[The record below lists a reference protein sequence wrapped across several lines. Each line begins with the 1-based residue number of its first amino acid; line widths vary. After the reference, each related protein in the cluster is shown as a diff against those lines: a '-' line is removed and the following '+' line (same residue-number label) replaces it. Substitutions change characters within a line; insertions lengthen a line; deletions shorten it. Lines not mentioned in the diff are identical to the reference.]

1 MKKRLICLC
10 ALALVLVCV
19 FVLPATAEAAT
30 EGNYTYSV
38 TDGKATVTGYTGEDS
53 EVIIPSTLGGYP
65 VTAIGNSAFSE
76 CYEPISVVIPEG
88 VVTIGNSAFDSCY
101 RLASVTIPEGVTT
114 IGRNAFQFCEKLT
127 AVELPDSVR
136 SIGAWAFSCCS
147 ITSVTIPD
155 GVTVIDESTF
165 QSCTKLTE
173 VIIPASVKTIG
184 EYAFT
189 ECFGLTSLTV
199 PSGVKTIGDYAF
211 YQCGVTDVTIAG
223 NVTKMGIGVFEGCD
237 NLEKATIGNGL
248 TVIGENMFRDCDKLT
263 VVSFGKNLKT
273 IGACAFAGCD
283 GLTSVAFTDS
293 VTTIRGSAFR
303 DCTKLT
309 KVTLGAGV
317 TAIGEFAFEGCEKL
331 TSFSVSQNNTK
342 FTTDSKSVLYDKKK
356 TRIVAVPKGIS
367 GSYTIAG
374 TVTTIGDA
382 AFLNCNKLTAVTI
395 PSGVT
400 AIGEQAFAG
409 CSGLLSVS
417 IPGKVTTIG
426 NEAFGFCGGLTVVT
440 IPNSVK
446 TIGDRAFYNC
456 SKLAAVSIGSK
467 VTTIGSSA
475 FRGCA
480 LTEVTIP
487 NSVTSIG
494 AYAFFECKKLVYV
507 TIGTGVKHV
516 YGNAFRYYYGANT
529 KYKVYYAGSSSQWY
543 DIDIA
548 DGSEQLTMAKIKF
561 KHTHKFKSGKCTG
574 CDIQPVVAKITAQP
588 KSVATNSGATAKFT
602 VKASGMGL
610 KYQWYYAKKGASSFK
625 KISGATGAT
634 YSVKVSSSVSGR
646 KYYCLVTDQ
655 YNKSVKS
662 STVTLTLKT
671 VAKITTQPKGL
682 TVISGKTAKLTV
694 KAVGDGAKYAWYYMK
709 PGATGYTK
717 SSVTATTFSVK
728 MSGAWDNAKVYC
740 VVADKYGNTVKS
752 SVVTI
757 KMPAQPKVTTQPK
770 SVTQVSGK
778 TVKFSVKASGEGLKY
793 QWYYTKKGS
802 SSFKKLSGKTSA
814 TYSVKVSSSV
824 SGRKYYCLVT
834 DKYGQ
839 TVKSSAVTLTLKT
852 VAKITTQPKSV
863 TVKNGSTAKVT
874 IKAAGDGLTYTW
886 YYLKPGATK
895 YAKSSIATNV
905 FSVKMAA
912 AWKNAKVYCVI
923 ADKYGNT
930 VKSSVVTL
938 KMK

>member
-1 MKKRLICLC
+1 M
-10 ALALVLVCV
+10 ALVLVCV
-19 FVLPATAEAAT
+19 FVLPATVQADT
-30 EGNYTYSV
+30 EGDYTYTVEAGKV
-38 TDGKATVTGYTGEDS
+38 TITDYIGAGGD
-53 EVIIPSTLGGYP
+53 VIIPSTLGGYP
-65 VTAIGNSAFSE
+65 VTAIGERAFSY
-76 CYEPISVVIPEG
+76 CSSLTSVIIP
-88 VVTIGNSAFDSCY
+88 D
-101 RLASVTIPEGVTT
+101 GVTK
-114 IGRNAFQFCEKLT
+114 IADYMFYECLNL
-127 AVELPDSVR
+127 
-136 SIGAWAFSCCS
+136 
-147 ITSVTIPD
+147 TSVTIPGSVTAIGEGAFYECD
-155 GVTVIDESTF
+155 GLTAFTIPDTVKTLGNSAFYGCSKLAEITIGNGVTSTGEETF
-165 QSCTKLTE
+165 YSCTELKNVVFGSELAKIGTYAFADC
-173 VIIPASVKTIG
+173 ISLSSVKIPGTVTAIGDCAFYSCTGLTKATIGNKVSKIGAYAFAECTGLTTVSIGDSVATIG
-184 EYAFT
+184 EDVFSGCKKLVTISVSPKNTKYTSDTKGVLFNKAKTKLIQAPAGISGGYTIPSSVTTIGDQAFT
-189 ECFGLTSLTV
+189 CCFGLTS
-199 PSGVKTIGDYAF
+199 
-211 YQCGVTDVTIAG
+211 VT
-223 NVTKMGIGVFEGCD
+223 
-237 NLEKATIGNGL
+237 
-248 TVIGENMFRDCDKLT
+248 
-263 VVSFGKNLKT
+263 
-273 IGACAFAGCD
+273 
-283 GLTSVAFTDS
+283 
-293 VTTIRGSAFR
+293 
-303 DCTKLT
+303 
-309 KVTLGAGV
+309 
-317 TAIGEFAFEGCEKL
+317 
-331 TSFSVSQNNTK
+331 
-342 FTTDSKSVLYDKKK
+342 
-356 TRIVAVPKGIS
+356 
-367 GSYTIAG
+367 
-374 TVTTIGDA
+374 
-382 AFLNCNKLTAVTI
+382 
-395 PSGVT
+395 
-400 AIGEQAFAG
+400 
-409 CSGLLSVS
+409 

-426 NEAFGFCGGLTVVT
+426 EGAFEFCTGLTAVT

-494 AYAFFECKKLVYV
+494 SYAFSGCKKLAYV
-507 TIGTGVKHV
+507 TLGSGVKKIGSGAFDT
-516 YGNAFRYYYGANT
+516 GNYSQSNQ
-529 KYKVYYAGSSSQWY
+529 YKVYYAGSANKLWNEVDTGNNY
-543 DIDIA
+543 
-548 DGSEQLTMAKIKF
+548 QLLTSKIKYN
-561 KHTHKFKSGKCTG
+561 HTHKFKSGKCTG
-574 CDIQPVVAKITAQP
+574 CDFQPVVAKITAQP

-610 KYQWYYAKKGASSFK
+610 KYQWYYAKKGSSSFK

-709 PGATGYTK
+709 PGATEYTK

-778 TVKFSVKASGEGLKY
+778 TVKFTVKASGEGLKY
-793 QWYYTKKGS
+793 QWYYAKKGS
-802 SSFKKLSGKTSA
+802 NSFKKLSGKTST

-824 SGRKYYCLVT
+824 NGRKYYCLVT

-839 TVKSSAVTLTLKT
+839 TVKSSVVTLTLKT

-863 TVKNGSTAKVT
+863 TVKSGKTAKVT
-874 IKAAGDGLTYTW
+874 IKAVGDELKYTW

-895 YAKSSIATNV
+895 YAKSSITKNV

-930 VKSSVVTL
+930 VKSKVVTL